1 MTKTHKHQHT
11 IPRVYLRSW
20 LEPYTP
26 AGQMAAIHILAKES
40 KEVRRK
46 SPTKSFTSNDRY
58 TVHLKDGERNL
69 DVENYLG
76 RIESDFQG
84 VLQAVRNR
92 QNLSTSHRAKLAV
105 FTAAMMGRA
114 LVQSDSLRRQLQ
126 PLEEIVEKA
135 GTPEQAEELSEYIR
149 NHAAY
154 YTTSTIE
161 ASAPMLFNMV
171 SSILITNDATGFI
184 TSDNPAVM
192 FNPNAYKLPPF
203 YRPPG
208 LATIDV
214 EITLPLTPKHLIV
227 YTHRRH
233 LPFYQSVDLKTV
245 DELNRRT
252 WAHAHQEVV
261 SKTGIVKDIWSQ
273 PGEPPKDAW
282 NPESDP
288 ILSKQPRFAENIPA
302 VEKLRQ
308 STLSHEYWRSRT
320 WLPPESL
327 PKRR

>member
-11 IPRVYLRSW
+11 IPRVYLSSW
-20 LEPYTP
+20 LEPFTP
-26 AGQMAAIHILAKES
+26 PGQTAAIHIVTKES

-58 TVHLKDGERNL
+58 TVHLSDGERNL

-76 RIESDFQG
+76 RIETDFNG
-84 VLQAVRNR
+84 VLQAVRSR
-92 QNLSTSHRAKLAV
+92 RNLSTMHRAKLAV

-114 LVQSDSLRRQLQ
+114 PVQSDNFRRQLQ

-135 GTPEQAEELSEYIR
+135 GTPEQAEELSEYIQ

-161 ASAPMLFNMV
+161 ASAPMLFNMAP
-171 SSILITNDATGFI
+171 SILMTNDATGFI

-203 YRPPG
+203 YRAPG

-214 EITLPLTPKHLIV
+214 ETTLPLTPKHLIV

-233 LPFYQSVDLKTV
+233 LPLYQLVDMKAV

-252 WAHAHQEVV
+252 WAHANQEVV

-282 NPESDP
+282 SPESDP
-288 ILSKQPRFAENIPA
+288 VLSKQPKFDDRIPLAE
-302 VEKLRQ
+302 ELRQ
-308 STLSHEYWRSRT
+308 STLSHQYWRSRT
-320 WLPPESL
+320 WLSSEML

>member
-11 IPRVYLRSW
+11 IPRVYLSSW
-20 LEPYTP
+20 QEAYTP
-26 AGQMAAIHILAKES
+26 PGQKAAIHIVAKET

-76 RIESDFQG
+76 RIESDFYG

-92 QNLSTSHRAKLAV
+92 QNLSVFRRAKLAV

-114 LVQSDSLRRQLQ
+114 PVQSDSFRRQLQ

-135 GTPEQAEELSEYIR
+135 GTPEQKEELSEQIR

-161 ASAPMLFNMV
+161 AAAPMLFNMA

-192 FNPNAYKLPPF
+192 FNPNAYKLPPS
-203 YRPPG
+203 YRSPG
-208 LATIDV
+208 LATIDI
-214 EITLPLTPKHLIV
+214 EITLPLTAKHLIV

-233 LPFYQSVDLKTV
+233 LPFYQLVDLKAV

-282 NPESDP
+282 TPESDP
-288 ILSKQPRFAENIPA
+288 ILSKQPKFSESIPA
-302 VEKLRQ
+302 AEQLRQ

-320 WLPPESL
+320 WLPPELL
-327 PKRR
+327 PKWK

>member
-1 MTKTHKHQHT
+1 MTKTHKRQHT
-11 IPRVYLRSW
+11 IPQVYLRGW

-26 AGQMAAIHILAKES
+26 AGQTAAIHIIAKES

-69 DVENYLG
+69 VVENYLG

-84 VLQAVRNR
+84 VLHAVRNR
-92 QNLSTSHRAKLAV
+92 QSLTASHRAKLAV

-114 LVQSDSLRRQLQ
+114 PVQSESFRRQLQ

-135 GTPEQAEELSEYIR
+135 GTPEQAEELSEYIL

-171 SSILITNDATGFI
+171 PSILITNNATGFI

-203 YRPPG
+203 YRSPG

-233 LPFYQSVDLKTV
+233 LPLYQPVDLKTV

-282 NPESDP
+282 TPESDP
-288 ILSKQPRFAENIPA
+288 ILSKQPRSAESIPA
-302 VEKLRQ
+302 AEKLRQ

-320 WLPPESL
+320 WLPPELL

>member
-1 MTKTHKHQHT
+1 
-11 IPRVYLRSW
+11 
-20 LEPYTP
+20 
-26 AGQMAAIHILAKES
+26 MAAIHIIAKES

-58 TVHLKDGERNL
+58 TVHLKDVERNL

-114 LVQSDSLRRQLQ
+114 PVQSDSFRRQLQ

-135 GTPEQAEELSEYIR
+135 GTPEQAEELSGYIR

-192 FNPNAYKLPPF
+192 FNPNAYKLPPY

-288 ILSKQPRFAENIPA
+288 ILSKQPRFAESIPA
-302 VEKLRQ
+302 AEKLRQ